1 MPPGC
6 CNRKLVLALIALLL
20 GRFCCRNASEGAL
33 LHMGRGELLLSTL
46 TSSQT
51 MAYSFA
57 SDINITLLNDTS
69 SGNNTEDSKHP
80 QNRHKKF
87 GDIGRTGIVGGA
99 IAGVVVPALVIL
111 LGTIYW
117 QCFKDR
123 DDVNIHES
131 GNAEL
136 ELLPTSNKQPSRKL
150 PQSKNGEHCDNNESH
165 VELHNSDYDD
175 IDEILPSL
183 MDPDAPSAADGL
195 IIRYRRNVSS

>member
-1 MPPGC
+1 
-6 CNRKLVLALIALLL
+6 
-20 GRFCCRNASEGAL
+20 
-33 LHMGRGELLLSTL
+33 
-46 TSSQT
+46 

-150 PQSKNGEHCDNNESH
+150 PQSKNVSTSMFVFCVNQRVRDNDHITLTKNRGNIVTIMKAMLSCTT
-165 VELHNSDYDD
+165 VTMM
-175 IDEILPSL
+175 ILMKFFL
-183 MDPDAPSAADGL
+183 
-195 IIRYRRNVSS
+195 R

>member
-1 MPPGC
+1 
-6 CNRKLVLALIALLL
+6 
-20 GRFCCRNASEGAL
+20 
-33 LHMGRGELLLSTL
+33 
-46 TSSQT
+46 

-150 PQSKNGEHCDNNESH
+150 PQSKNVSTSMFVFCVNQRVRDNSNKQPSRKLPQSKNGEHCDNNESH